1 MRFFAD
7 LGFELFQVIIKMP
20 LDQGIKRKLSSDPA
34 GDGAGFSEPCAS
46 PFILCCIRLTGVI
59 FS

>member
-1 MRFFAD
+1 MWFFAG

-20 LDQGIKRKLSSDPA
+20 LDQGISDPT

-46 PFILCCIRLTGVI
+46 PFIPCCIRLTGFI